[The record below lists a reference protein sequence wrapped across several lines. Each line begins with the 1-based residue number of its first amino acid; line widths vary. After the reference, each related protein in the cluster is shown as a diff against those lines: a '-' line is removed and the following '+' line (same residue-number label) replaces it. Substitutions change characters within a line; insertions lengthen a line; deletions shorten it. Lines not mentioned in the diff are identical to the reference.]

1 MSDPQ
6 KTALFLAGG
15 GARAAYQVGVL
26 QAIFSLLTEQ
36 GWPVRKNPFHVV
48 CGTSAGAIN
57 ATAFA
62 CRADNFEESVT
73 HLLQIWRALEVEQV
87 YRADS
92 MGVLRSGARWL
103 SLLSFGWLL
112 RQWHARPP
120 SSLLDNS
127 PLVNL
132 LHTMLDLPR
141 LDEAL
146 ARGVLDALAVSA
158 SSYTA
163 GRHVT
168 FYQSARVIAP
178 WHRAQRMSVP
188 QQIGVDHLLASAAI
202 PLIFPAVPLY
212 CNDRREYFGDGS
224 IREVAPISPAIH
236 LGATKILVIGSGH
249 VGSTERN
256 FAEYGGY
263 PSLAQIAGHAM
274 SSIFLDGLSVDL
286 ERIMRINAT
295 LSLLTPQQQHQTPLR
310 PIRLLAITPSVPL
323 DSLAS
328 RHVGSLPLP
337 IRTLLST
344 IGATERRG
352 GALASYL
359 LFEGSYTR
367 SLIEL
372 GYADALSRRGE
383 IMRFF
388 DMSSD
393 EEIVFKNE
401 ISQEELHKYKD
412 FSAYAPSQSEV
423 S

>member
-1 MSDPQ
+1 MSEPQ

-26 QAIFSLLTEQ
+26 QAILSSLSEH
-36 GWPVRKNPFHVV
+36 GWPARKNPFEII

-57 ATAFA
+57 ATALA

-73 HLLQIWRALEVEQV
+73 HLLGIWRNLEVEQV

-92 MGVLRSGARWL
+92 IGVLRSGARWL

-112 RQWHARPP
+112 RKWHTQPP

-127 PLVNL
+127 PLVGL
-132 LHTMLDLPR
+132 LHKMLDLPR
-141 LDEAL
+141 LDQAL
-146 ARGVLDALAVSA
+146 NSGVLDALAVSA
-158 SSYTA
+158 SSYT
-163 GRHVT
+163 GGSHVT
-168 FYQSARVIAP
+168 FYQSARAIP
-178 WHRAQRMSVP
+178 SWRRAQRMSVQ

-212 CNDRREYFGDGS
+212 CNDRCEYFGDGS
-224 IREVAPISPAIH
+224 IREVAPVSPAIH

-249 VGSTERN
+249 VGGPQRN
-256 FAEYGGY
+256 FEEYSGY

-286 ERIMRINAT
+286 ERITRINTT
-295 LSLLTPQQQHQTPLR
+295 LALLTPEQRRQTPLR
-310 PIRLLAITPSVPL
+310 QVNLLAITPSVPL

-337 IRTLLST
+337 IKTLLST

-372 GYADALSRRGE
+372 GQIDTLSRRDE
-383 IMRFF
+383 VLRFF
-388 DMSSD
+388 DIDTTTKNISKRKYT
-393 EEIVFKNE
+393 EEM
-401 ISQEELHKYKD
+401 LHN
-412 FSAYAPSQSEV
+412 
-423 S
+423 

>member
-1 MSDPQ
+1 MSEPQ

-26 QAIFSLLTEQ
+26 QAILSLLSEY
-36 GWPVRKNPFHVV
+36 GWSARQNPFEII

-57 ATAFA
+57 ATALA
-62 CRADNFEESVT
+62 CRADDFEESVT
-73 HLLQIWRALEVEQV
+73 HLLHIWRNLEVEQV

-92 MGVLRSGARWL
+92 IGVLRSGARWL

-112 RQWHARPP
+112 RKWHAQPP
-120 SSLLDNS
+120 NSLLDNA
-127 PLVNL
+127 PLVGL
-132 LHTMLDLPR
+132 LHKMLDLPR
-141 LDEAL
+141 LDQAL
-146 ARGVLDALAVSA
+146 NSGVLDALAVSA
-158 SSYTA
+158 SSYT
-163 GRHVT
+163 GGSHVT
-168 FYQSARVIAP
+168 FYQSARAIP
-178 WHRAQRMSVP
+178 SWRRAQRMSVQ

-212 CNDRREYFGDGS
+212 CNDRCEYFGDGS
-224 IREVAPISPAIH
+224 IREVSPVSPAIH

-249 VGSTERN
+249 VGGPQRN
-256 FAEYGGY
+256 FAEYSGY

-286 ERIMRINAT
+286 ERITRINGT
-295 LSLLTPQQQHQTPLR
+295 LSLLTPEQRRQTPLR
-310 PIRLLAITPSVPL
+310 MVNLLAITPSAPL

-337 IRTLLST
+337 IKTLLSA

-359 LFEGSYTR
+359 LFEASYTR

-372 GYADALSRRGE
+372 GQIDTLSRRDE
-383 IMRFF
+383 VLSFF
-388 DMSSD
+388 G
-393 EEIVFKNE
+393 INTTTKV
-401 ISQEELHKYKD
+401 ISKRKYTEKILHN
-412 FSAYAPSQSEV
+412 
-423 S
+423 

>member
-1 MSDPQ
+1 MSEPQ

-26 QAIFSLLTEQ
+26 QAILSLLSEH
-36 GWPVRKNPFHVV
+36 GWPARQNPFEII

-57 ATAFA
+57 ATALA

-73 HLLQIWRALEVEQV
+73 HLLGIWRNLEVEQV

-92 MGVLRSGARWL
+92 IGVLRSGARWL

-112 RQWHARPP
+112 RKWHAQPP

-127 PLVNL
+127 PLVGL
-132 LHTMLDLPR
+132 LHKMLDLPR
-141 LDEAL
+141 LDQAL
-146 ARGVLDALAVSA
+146 NSGVLDALAVSA
-158 SSYTA
+158 SSYT
-163 GRHVT
+163 GGSHVT
-168 FYQSARVIAP
+168 FYQSARAIP
-178 WHRAQRMSVP
+178 SWRRAQRMSVQ

-212 CNDRREYFGDGS
+212 CNDRCEYFGDGS
-224 IREVAPISPAIH
+224 IREVAPVSPAIH

-249 VGSTERN
+249 VGGPQRN
-256 FAEYGGY
+256 FEEYSGY

-286 ERIMRINAT
+286 ERITRINTT
-295 LSLLTPQQQHQTPLR
+295 LALLTPEQRRQTPLR
-310 PIRLLAITPSVPL
+310 QVNLLAITPSVPL

-337 IRTLLST
+337 IKTLLST

-367 SLIEL
+367 SLIQL
-372 GYADALSRRGE
+372 GQIDTLSRRDE
-383 IMRFF
+383 VLRFF
-388 DMSSD
+388 DIDTTTKNISKRKYT
-393 EEIVFKNE
+393 EEM
-401 ISQEELHKYKD
+401 LHN
-412 FSAYAPSQSEV
+412 
-423 S
+423 

>member
-1 MSDPQ
+1 MFLPLVCCYSEAMSEPQ

-26 QAIFSLLTEQ
+26 QAIFSLLSEY
-36 GWPVRKNPFHVV
+36 GWPARRNPFEIV

-62 CRADNFEESVT
+62 CRADHFEESVT
-73 HLLQIWRALEVEQV
+73 HLLHIWRELEVEQV

-92 MGVLRSGARWL
+92 IGVLRSGARWL

-112 RQWHARPP
+112 RKWHTQPP
-120 SSLLDNS
+120 NSLLDNS
-127 PLVNL
+127 PLVGL

-141 LDEAL
+141 LDQAL
-146 ARGVLDALAVSA
+146 ASGGLDALAVSA

-168 FYQSARVIAP
+168 FYQSARAIP
-178 WHRAQRMSVP
+178 SWHRAQRMSVQ

-212 CNDRREYFGDGS
+212 CNERCEYFGDGS
-224 IREVAPISPAIH
+224 IREVAPVSPAIH
-236 LGATKILVIGSGH
+236 LGASKVLVIGSGH
-249 VGSTERN
+249 IGGSQRN
-256 FAEYGGY
+256 FAEYSGY

-286 ERIMRINAT
+286 ERMMRINAT
-295 LSLLTPQQQHQTPLR
+295 LELLTAEQRRKTSLR
-310 PIRLLAITPSVPL
+310 PVRLLAITPSVPL
-323 DSLAS
+323 DALAS
-328 RHVGSLPLP
+328 RHVSSLPLP

-372 GYADALSRRGE
+372 GQIDTLARRDD
-383 IMRFF
+383 ILAFF
-388 DMSSD
+388 DINMESSFISKRQIT
-393 EEIVFKNE
+393 EEILNN
-401 ISQEELHKYKD
+401 
-412 FSAYAPSQSEV
+412 
-423 S
+423 

>member
-1 MSDPQ
+1 MFLPLVCCYSEAMSEPK

-26 QAIFSLLTEQ
+26 QAIFSLLSEY
-36 GWPVRKNPFHVV
+36 GWPARQNPFEIV

-73 HLLQIWRALEVEQV
+73 HLLHIWRELEVEQV

-92 MGVLRSGARWL
+92 IGVLRSGARWL

-112 RQWHARPP
+112 RQWRTQPP
-120 SSLLDNS
+120 NSLLDNS
-127 PLVNL
+127 PLVGL
-132 LHTMLDLPR
+132 LHTLLDLPR
-141 LDEAL
+141 LDQAL
-146 ARGVLDALAVSA
+146 ASGVLDALAVSA

-168 FYQSARVIAP
+168 FYQSARAIP
-178 WHRAQRMSVP
+178 SWHRAQRMSVQ
-188 QQIGVDHLLASAAI
+188 QQIGVDHLLASSAI

-212 CNDRREYFGDGS
+212 CNDRCEYFGDGS
-224 IREVAPISPAIH
+224 IREVAPVSPAIH
-236 LGATKILVIGSGH
+236 LGASKILVIGSGH
-249 VGSTERN
+249 VGGSQRN
-256 FAEYGGY
+256 FAEYSGY

-286 ERIMRINAT
+286 ERMMRINAT
-295 LSLLTPQQQHQTPLR
+295 LALLNAEQRQKTSLR
-310 PIRLLAITPSVPL
+310 PVRLLAITPSVPL

-328 RHVGSLPLP
+328 RHVSSLPLP

-372 GYADALSRRGE
+372 GQIDTLARRDD
-383 IMRFF
+383 ILAFF
-388 DMSSD
+388 DIDITPSKLSKRKIN
-393 EEIVFKNE
+393 EEILSN
-401 ISQEELHKYKD
+401 
-412 FSAYAPSQSEV
+412 
-423 S
+423 

>member
-1 MSDPQ
+1 MSEPQ

-26 QAIFSLLTEQ
+26 QAILSLLSEH
-36 GWPVRKNPFHVV
+36 GWPARQNPFEII

-57 ATAFA
+57 ATALA

-73 HLLQIWRALEVEQV
+73 HLLGIWRNLEVEQV

-92 MGVLRSGARWL
+92 IGVLRSGARWL

-112 RQWHARPP
+112 RKWHAQPP
-120 SSLLDNS
+120 NSLLDNS
-127 PLVNL
+127 PLVDL
-132 LHTMLDLPR
+132 LHKMLDLPR
-141 LDEAL
+141 LDQAL
-146 ARGVLDALAVSA
+146 NSGVLDALAVSA
-158 SSYTA
+158 SSYT
-163 GRHVT
+163 GGSHVT
-168 FYQSARVIAP
+168 FYQSARAIP
-178 WHRAQRMSVP
+178 SWRRAQRMSVQ

-212 CNDRREYFGDGS
+212 CNDRCEYFGDGS
-224 IREVAPISPAIH
+224 IREVAPVSPAIH

-249 VGSTERN
+249 VGGPQRN
-256 FAEYGGY
+256 FEEYSGY

-286 ERIMRINAT
+286 ERITRINTT
-295 LSLLTPQQQHQTPLR
+295 LALLTPEQRRQTPLR
-310 PIRLLAITPSVPL
+310 QVNLLAITPSVPL

-337 IRTLLST
+337 IKTLLST

-372 GYADALSRRGE
+372 GQIDTLSRRDE
-383 IMRFF
+383 VLRFF
-388 DMSSD
+388 DIDTTTKNISKRKYI
-393 EEIVFKNE
+393 EEM
-401 ISQEELHKYKD
+401 LHN
-412 FSAYAPSQSEV
+412 
-423 S
+423 

>member
-1 MSDPQ
+1 MSEPQ

-26 QAIFSLLTEQ
+26 QAILSLLSEY
-36 GWPVRKNPFHVV
+36 GWPARQNPFEII

-57 ATAFA
+57 ATALA
-62 CRADNFEESVT
+62 CRADHFEESVT
-73 HLLQIWRALEVEQV
+73 HLLGIWRNLEVEQV

-92 MGVLRSGARWL
+92 IGVLRSGARWL

-112 RQWHARPP
+112 RKWHTQPP

-127 PLVNL
+127 PLVGL
-132 LHTMLDLPR
+132 LHKMLDLPR
-141 LDEAL
+141 LDQAL
-146 ARGVLDALAVSA
+146 NSGVLDALAVSA
-158 SSYTA
+158 SSYT
-163 GRHVT
+163 GGSHVT
-168 FYQSARVIAP
+168 FYQSARAIP
-178 WHRAQRMSVP
+178 SWRRAQRMSVQ

-212 CNDRREYFGDGS
+212 CNDRCEYFGDGS
-224 IREVAPISPAIH
+224 IREVAPVSPAIH

-249 VGSTERN
+249 VGGPQRN
-256 FAEYGGY
+256 FAEYSGY

-295 LSLLTPQQQHQTPLR
+295 LSLLTAEQRLHTPLR
-310 PIRLLAITPSVPL
+310 HVNLLAITPSVPL

-337 IRTLLST
+337 IRTLLSS

-372 GYADALSRRGE
+372 GQIDTLSRRDE
-383 IMRFF
+383 VLRFF
-388 DMSSD
+388 DIDVTTKNISKRKYT
-393 EEIVFKNE
+393 EEM
-401 ISQEELHKYKD
+401 LHN
-412 FSAYAPSQSEV
+412 
-423 S
+423 

>member
-1 MSDPQ
+1 MSEPQ

-26 QAIFSLLTEQ
+26 QAILSLLSEH
-36 GWPVRKNPFHVV
+36 GWPASKNPFEII

-57 ATAFA
+57 ATALA

-73 HLLQIWRALEVEQV
+73 HLLGIWRNLEVEQV

-92 MGVLRSGARWL
+92 IGVLRSGARWL

-112 RQWHARPP
+112 RKWHTQPP

-127 PLVNL
+127 PLVGL
-132 LHTMLDLPR
+132 LHKMLDLPR
-141 LDEAL
+141 LDQAL
-146 ARGVLDALAVSA
+146 NSGVLDALAVSA
-158 SSYTA
+158 SSYT
-163 GRHVT
+163 GGSHVT
-168 FYQSARVIAP
+168 FYQSARAIP
-178 WHRAQRMSVP
+178 SWRRAQRMSVQ

-212 CNDRREYFGDGS
+212 CNDRCEYFGDGS
-224 IREVAPISPAIH
+224 IREVAPVSPAIH

-249 VGSTERN
+249 VGGPQRN
-256 FAEYGGY
+256 FEEYSGY

-286 ERIMRINAT
+286 ERITRINTT
-295 LSLLTPQQQHQTPLR
+295 LALLTPEQRRQTPLR
-310 PIRLLAITPSVPL
+310 QVNLLAITPSVPL

-337 IRTLLST
+337 IKTLLST

-367 SLIEL
+367 SLIGL
-372 GYADALSRRGE
+372 GQIDTLSRRDE
-383 IMRFF
+383 VLRFF
-388 DMSSD
+388 DIDTTTKNISKRKYT
-393 EEIVFKNE
+393 EEM
-401 ISQEELHKYKD
+401 LHN
-412 FSAYAPSQSEV
+412 
-423 S
+423 

>member
-1 MSDPQ
+1 MSEPQ

-15 GARAAYQVGVL
+15 GARAAYQIGVL
-26 QAIFSLLTEQ
+26 QAILSLLSEY
-36 GWPVRKNPFHVV
+36 GWSARQNPFEII

-57 ATAFA
+57 ATALA
-62 CRADNFEESVT
+62 CRADDFEESVT
-73 HLLQIWRALEVEQV
+73 HLLHIWRNLEVEQV

-92 MGVLRSGARWL
+92 IGVLRSGARWL

-112 RQWHARPP
+112 RKWHAQPP
-120 SSLLDNS
+120 NSLLDNA
-127 PLVNL
+127 PLVGL
-132 LHTMLDLPR
+132 LHKMLDLPR
-141 LDEAL
+141 LDQAL
-146 ARGVLDALAVSA
+146 NSGVLDALAVSA
-158 SSYTA
+158 SSYT
-163 GRHVT
+163 GGSHVT
-168 FYQSARVIAP
+168 FYQSARAIP
-178 WHRAQRMSVP
+178 SWRRAQRMSVQ

-212 CNDRREYFGDGS
+212 CNDRCEYFGDGS
-224 IREVAPISPAIH
+224 IREVAPVSPAIH

-249 VGSTERN
+249 VGGPQRN
-256 FAEYGGY
+256 FAEYSGY

-286 ERIMRINAT
+286 ERITRINGT
-295 LSLLTPQQQHQTPLR
+295 LSLLTPEQRRQTPLR
-310 PIRLLAITPSVPL
+310 QVNLLAITPSVPL

-359 LFEGSYTR
+359 LFEASYTR

-372 GYADALSRRGE
+372 GQIDTLSRRDE
-383 IMRFF
+383 VLRFF
-388 DMSSD
+388 DINTTIKVISKRKYTD
-393 EEIVFKNE
+393 EILPN
-401 ISQEELHKYKD
+401 
-412 FSAYAPSQSEV
+412 
-423 S
+423 

>member
-1 MSDPQ
+1 MSEPQ

-26 QAIFSLLTEQ
+26 QAILSLLSEY
-36 GWPVRKNPFHVV
+36 GWPSRQNPFEIV

-57 ATAFA
+57 ATALA
-62 CRADNFEESVT
+62 CRADDFEESIT
-73 HLLQIWRALEVEQV
+73 HLLRIWRNLEVEHV

-92 MGVLRSGARWL
+92 IGVLRSGARWL

-112 RQWHARPP
+112 RKWHAQPP
-120 SSLLDNS
+120 NSLLDNS
-127 PLVNL
+127 PLVGL
-132 LHTMLDLPR
+132 LHKMLDLPR
-141 LDEAL
+141 LDQAL
-146 ARGVLDALAVSA
+146 SSGVLDALAVSA
-158 SSYTA
+158 SSYT
-163 GRHVT
+163 GGSHVT
-168 FYQSARVIAP
+168 FYQSARAIPP
-178 WHRAQRMSVP
+178 WRRAQRMSVQ
-188 QQIGVDHLLASAAI
+188 QQISVDHLLASAAI

-212 CNDRREYFGDGS
+212 CNDRCEYFGDGS
-224 IREVAPISPAIH
+224 IREVAPVSPAIH

-249 VGSTERN
+249 VGGPQRN
-256 FAEYGGY
+256 FSEYSGY

-286 ERIMRINAT
+286 ERIMRINGT
-295 LSLLTPQQQHQTPLR
+295 LSLLTPEQRRRTPLR
-310 PIRLLAITPSVPL
+310 PVNLLAITPSVPL

-337 IRTLLST
+337 IKTLLSA

-372 GYADALSRRGE
+372 GQMDTLSRRDE
-383 IMRFF
+383 VLRFF
-388 DMSSD
+388 DIDMTTKFISKRKYT
-393 EEIVFKNE
+393 EETLHNYKNSPMH
-401 ISQEELHKYKD
+401 I
-412 FSAYAPSQSEV
+412 A
-423 S
+423 

>member
-1 MSDPQ
+1 MFLPLVCCYSEAMSEPK

-26 QAIFSLLTEQ
+26 QAIFSLLSEY
-36 GWPVRKNPFHVV
+36 GWPARQNPFEIV
-48 CGTSAGAIN
+48 CGTSAGALN

-73 HLLQIWRALEVEQV
+73 HLLHIWRELEVEQV

-92 MGVLRSGARWL
+92 IGVLRSGARWL

-112 RQWHARPP
+112 RKWRTQPP
-120 SSLLDNS
+120 NSLLDNS
-127 PLVNL
+127 PLVGL
-132 LHTMLDLPR
+132 LHKMLDLPR
-141 LDEAL
+141 LDQAL
-146 ARGVLDALAVSA
+146 ASGVLDALAVSA

-168 FYQSARVIAP
+168 FYQSARAIP
-178 WHRAQRMSVP
+178 SWHRAQRMSVQ
-188 QQIGVDHLLASAAI
+188 QQIGVDHLLASSAI

-212 CNDRREYFGDGS
+212 CNDRCEYFGDGS
-224 IREVAPISPAIH
+224 IREVAPVSPAIH
-236 LGATKILVIGSGH
+236 LGASKILVIGSGH
-249 VGSTERN
+249 VGGAQRN
-256 FAEYGGY
+256 FAEYSGY

-286 ERIMRINAT
+286 ERMMRINAT
-295 LSLLTPQQQHQTPLR
+295 LALLTAEQRQKTSLR
-310 PIRLLAITPSVPL
+310 PVRLLAITPSVPL

-372 GYADALSRRGE
+372 GQIDTLARRDD
-383 IMRFF
+383 ILAFF
-388 DMSSD
+388 DIDLTSSFISKRQIN
-393 EEIVFKNE
+393 EEILNN
-401 ISQEELHKYKD
+401 
-412 FSAYAPSQSEV
+412 
-423 S
+423 